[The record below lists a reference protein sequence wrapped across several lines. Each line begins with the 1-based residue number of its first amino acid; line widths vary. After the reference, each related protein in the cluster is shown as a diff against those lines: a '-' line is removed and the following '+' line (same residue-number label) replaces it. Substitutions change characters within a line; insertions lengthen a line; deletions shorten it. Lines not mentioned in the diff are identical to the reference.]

1 VGALREEVTRLLTH
15 VMPAADVPAWLCEL
29 VDGRFP
35 RLAHQETSQ
44 PI

>member
-1 VGALREEVTRLLTH
+1 
-15 VMPAADVPAWLCEL
+15 MPAADVPAWLREL

-35 RLAHQETSQ
+35 RLAHQETGP